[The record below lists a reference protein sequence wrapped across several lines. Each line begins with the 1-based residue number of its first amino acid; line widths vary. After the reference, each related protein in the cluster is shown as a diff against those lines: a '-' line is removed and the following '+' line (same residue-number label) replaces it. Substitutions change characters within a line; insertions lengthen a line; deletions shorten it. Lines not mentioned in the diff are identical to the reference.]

1 MHVFQGA
8 AIFNRIAGPRKAEP
22 VAHRMPYPLGSNN
35 RNSRI
40 SDLSIIWLWRSERFR
55 FRDFFVKMWL
65 AWDLL

>member
-1 MHVFQGA
+1 MHVFEGA
-8 AIFNRIAGPRKAEP
+8 AVFNRIAGHRTAEP
-22 VAHRMPYPLGSNN
+22 VAHRMPYPLGSSN

-65 AWDLL
+65 ACDLL